1 MSPATASVDYQQAT
15 KRHFDDGILLEHSQ
29 RIPNAGQLYG
39 FGAECGLKALFVALG
54 VPVEADG
61 GFDKNS
67 KLRVHIDKL
76 SKPGWIANSPAL
88 SSGRNGAKYFGM
100 VPSLGDFS
108 DWSTDHR
115 YCSIAAIPVSIA
127 KWRQAANEIGQML
140 DQALLDRVLS

>member
-1 MSPATASVDYQQAT
+1 MNPATTSVDYQQAT
-15 KRHFDDGILLEHSQ
+15 KRHFNDGVLLEHAQ

-54 VPVEADG
+54 VPVDANGDL
-61 GFDKNS
+61 DKNT

-88 SSGRNGAKYFGM
+88 SSGRNGARYFGM
-100 VPSLGDFS
+100 MPGLGDFS

-115 YCSIAAIPVSIA
+115 YFSSSAIPVSIA
-127 KWRQAANEIGQML
+127 KWKQAANEIGQML
-140 DQALLDRVLS
+140 DQALLDGVLS